1 MRRTLSKASLHTAM
15 NVLFFTVIGTFL
27 LAITYFQT
35 HDRIAQSEQAEKLK
49 LISQLIPSSSFD
61 NDIVADTQRL
71 APDVLL
77 GTTVSGTAYR
87 ARLHG
92 LPVGVVLEAVAP
104 DGYSGR
110 ISLIIAIQADGS
122 LGGVRVVEHKETPG
136 LGDYIDIAKSAWIT
150 GFDGKSLVPQRDAD
164 WQVKKDGGQFDY
176 MAGATITPRAVVK
189 AVHKALQYF
198 ALHHDTLFAQ
208 NLTPPGLP
216 LSGEALGKPE
226 KVKGNTK

>member
-1 MRRTLSKASLHTAM
+1 MRRTLFKASLHTAM

-27 LAITYFQT
+27 LAVTYFQT

-49 LISQLIPSSSFD
+49 LISQLIPSNSFD

-71 APDVLL
+71 APDALL
-77 GTTVSGTAYR
+77 GTIVSSTAYR

-92 LPVGVVLEAVAP
+92 QPVGVVLEAVAP

-110 ISLIIAIQADGS
+110 ISLIIAIRADGS

-198 ALHHDTLFAQ
+198 ALHRDTLFAQ
-208 NLTPPGLP
+208 NPNPPDLSLP
-216 LSGEALGKPE
+216 GNGSGDRK
-226 KVKGNTK
+226 K

>member
-1 MRRTLSKASLHTAM
+1 MRRTLVKASLHTAL

-27 LAITYFQT
+27 LAITFFQT
-35 HDRIAQSEQAEKLK
+35 RDRIAQSEQSEKLK

-61 NDIVADTQRL
+61 NDIVADTQPL
-71 APDVLL
+71 APDALL
-77 GTTVSGTAYR
+77 GTTTGGTAYR
-87 ARLHG
+87 ARLHDQ
-92 LPVGVVLEAVAP
+92 PVGVVLEAVAP

-110 ISLIIAIQADGS
+110 ISLIIAIKADGT

-136 LGDYIDIAKSAWIT
+136 LGDYIDIAKSDWIQ
-150 GFDGKSLVPQRDAD
+150 GFDGKSLTPQHDAD

-208 NLTPPGLP
+208 NLTRPGRP
-216 LSGEALGKPE
+216 LSVEESREAE